1 MAFTKAFYEQAFER
15 NLKAQTTS
23 SEHVTPAMQMTRTQR
38 ATAQFTAHSKKEV
51 VSTLES
57 SFWKNPNVIDVARNV
72 YTRDH
77 ARCETRRGRDV
88 YVFTKRVFL
97 NAKSSIELRKKCR
110 GALTSSK
117 AFLKSAMRLLST
129 HRRFRAA
136 KRWLNVCA
144 LLEKISL
151 RWKEIER
158 KRERSTSLFLP
169 PRPLSFSRKLGFPRR
184 ARDRRREEE
193 HHHHPKAIG
202 SLFFLFFSLWLLE
215 RFWLNFS
222 LSQ

>member
-51 VSTLES
+51 VRTLALVVFE
-57 SFWKNPNVIDVARNV
+57 KNPNVIDVARNV
-72 YTRDH
+72 CARDH

-88 YVFTKRVFL
+88 YVWTKRVFL

-117 AFLKSAMRLLST
+117 AFLKSAMRLLSK

-136 KRWLNVCA
+136 KR
-144 LLEKISL
+144 
-151 RWKEIER
+151 
-158 KRERSTSLFLP
+158 
-169 PRPLSFSRKLGFPRR
+169 
-184 ARDRRREEE
+184 
-193 HHHHPKAIG
+193 
-202 SLFFLFFSLWLLE
+202 
-215 RFWLNFS
+215 
-222 LSQ
+222 